1 VLLCAN
7 TKRNKQN
14 KTQQNDTQRIAK
26 KCGEDC
32 MNHRL
37 NTLLGQTFNI
47 TVTVKTM
54 SCQYDCDIYP
64 FV

>member
-1 VLLCAN
+1 MQIQKE
-7 TKRNKQN
+7 TNKIKHNRMTPKELQ
-14 KTQQNDTQRIAK
+14 K